1 MDKIIINDTHNA
13 DSRTADEDFT
23 IEDLKVATESHIKDV
38 RRGMAFFAEKLIE
51 AGKNH
56 DHTKME
62 NFYEE
67 YGPLCMSRVVDDE
80 FKADPWYSKHI
91 FEERHHLNDNVPE
104 DVDLIDYLEMLVDTV
119 MAGRGRSGH
128 LTSKYIEI
136 DPKVLYRAYW
146 NSVKKLNDIVQVAN
160 SEE

>member
-1 MDKIIINDTHNA
+1 MEECAYDA
-13 DSRTADEDFT
+13 
-23 IEDLKVATESHIKDV
+23 
-38 RRGMAFFAEKLIE
+38 AF
-51 AGKNH
+51 
-56 DHTKME
+56 M
-62 NFYEE
+62 
-67 YGPLCMSRVVDDE
+67 
-80 FKADPWYSKHI
+80 FKYSERSGTYAAKH
-91 FEERHHLNDNVPE
+91 LPDNVPE
-104 DVDLIDYLEMLVDTV
+104 DVDLIDCIEMLVDTV

>member
-56 DHTKME
+56 DHTK
-62 NFYEE
+62 
-67 YGPLCMSRVVDDE
+67 
-80 FKADPWYSKHI
+80 
-91 FEERHHLNDNVPE
+91 LNDNVPE
-104 DVDLIDYLEMLVDTV
+104 DVDLIDCLEMLVDTV